1 MTDSTFDKLFPEIAP
16 YIKHGLLHGVE
27 KVEMPVR
34 TEDLFEHSTDNLDL
48 DMSVGE
54 HLLAQRH
61 PLEYDLH
68 VNGIRRI
75 VVRDEG
81 HEYRY
86 SVVDGQ
92 VISQG
97 KF

>member
-1 MTDSTFDKLFPEIAP
+1 MGRAMNMEFIVPGITAFKQNKRP
-16 YIKHGLLHGVE
+16 
-27 KVEMPVR
+27 KVQMP
-34 TEDLFEHSTDNLDL
+34 EHSTDNLDL

-68 VNGIRRI
+68 VNGITH
-75 VVRDEG
+75 VVIRDESQ
-81 HEYRY
+81 EYRY
-86 SVVDGQ
+86 KVVDGQ